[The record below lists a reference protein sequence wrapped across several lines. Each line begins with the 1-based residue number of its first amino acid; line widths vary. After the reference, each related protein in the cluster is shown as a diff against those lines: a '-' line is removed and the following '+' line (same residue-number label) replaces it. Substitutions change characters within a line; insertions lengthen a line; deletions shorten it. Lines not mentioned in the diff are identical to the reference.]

1 MLKTK
6 FRTNLVLVTLFV
18 LIFGAIIALGPDALE
33 CTADVVL
40 SSQSTR

>member
-6 FRTNLVLVTLFV
+6 FRTNLVLVILFTA
-18 LIFGAIIALGPDALE
+18 IFGAIIALGPDAVE

-40 SSQSTR
+40 SSQSAR